1 MNNSF
6 NIKKILNNNV
16 VIALRS
22 DNQEVILIGKG
33 IGFGR
38 KQGQYINEHDVD
50 KLFLLVDGSEQE
62 RYKQLLTDVDESL
75 ILHVEEM
82 FLFIQEQLNI
92 MLDERIHLAL
102 TDHIQ
107 FAIRRIEQGI
117 EIPNPFLME
126 TEIMFPQEFA
136 VARKVVEQLNE
147 RLDVK
152 LPEAEI
158 GFITLH
164 IYRAYSNKTI
174 AETSIHPQLIYELVE
189 LIETELSIKIDKQS
203 VQYMR
208 IVSYLCDVV
217 DRFKTG
223 EVISESNNLTHLLK
237 EEFQLCYNSTN
248 LIVNLLN
255 NRFSSSYS
263 IGQMPDVVLFL
274 KKLSSIHK

>member
-1 MNNSF
+1 MISSF
-6 NIKKILNNNV
+6 LIKKILNNNV
-16 VIALRS
+16 VIAERS
-22 DNQEVILIGKG
+22 GNQEVILIGKG

-38 KQGQYINEHDVD
+38 NQGELISEQDVD

-62 RYKQLLTDVDESL
+62 RYKQLLSDVDESL
-75 ILHVEEM
+75 ILLIEEM
-82 FLFIQEQLNI
+82 VQFIQAQLQI
-92 MLDERIHLAL
+92 KLDERIHLAL

-136 VARKVVEQLNE
+136 VARKVVEQLNIG
-147 RLDVK
+147 LDVE

-164 IYRAYSNKTI
+164 INRAYSKKTI
-174 AETSIHPQLIYELVE
+174 AETSVHPQLIHELVE
-189 LIETELSIKIDKQS
+189 LIEKELNIHIDKQS

-217 DRFKTG
+217 DRFKVDG
-223 EVISESNNLTHLLK
+223 DIYRSNNLTHVLK
-237 EEFQLCYNSTN
+237 EEFQLCYNVTN
-248 LIVNLLN
+248 LIVDLLN

-274 KKLSSIHK
+274 KKLLSIHK